1 MAEKIL
7 DGLLYAQLIANGT
20 ANLGI
25 HAEEINNLNVFP
37 IPDGDTGSNMLLT
50 MTGGKNAKTEEIKN
64 LSAAATLISKG
75 MLLSARGNSGVIL
88 SQFFDGISAGF
99 DGLEEAD
106 VSQFGTA
113 FKEGVKHAYNAVM
126 QPVEGTILTVVKD
139 ATEYACSLDA
149 QSLLEFVE
157 NFITI

>member
-50 MTGGKNAKTEEIKN
+50 MTGGKNAKTEEF
-64 LSAAATLISKG
+64 L
-75 MLLSARGNSGVIL
+75 
-88 SQFFDGISAGF
+88 
-99 DGLEEAD
+99 
-106 VSQFGTA
+106 
-113 FKEGVKHAYNAVM
+113 KE
-126 QPVEGTILTVVKD
+126 
-139 ATEYACSLDA
+139 C
-149 QSLLEFVE
+149 F
-157 NFITI
+157 